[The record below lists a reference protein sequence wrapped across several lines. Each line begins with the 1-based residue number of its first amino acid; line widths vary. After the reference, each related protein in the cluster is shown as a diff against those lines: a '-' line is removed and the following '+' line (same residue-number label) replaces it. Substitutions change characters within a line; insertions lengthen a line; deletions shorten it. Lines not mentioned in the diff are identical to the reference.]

1 MRRLALAL
9 LLTISLAGTT
19 AAAAAAPT
27 RTLRVAD
34 VKLSFAVPRSW
45 VSLDPRTVAGAAGK
59 ELRRENP
66 QLAAILDQL
75 AKPGSPVR
83 LVAFD
88 PATVGGFLT
97 NVNAV
102 VTPVPSSVSLG
113 VYLRATKAELQR
125 VPGLVGTPSV
135 KVVTLPAG
143 RAVRTH
149 LRAGVV
155 VKGRTVV
162 ADLNQFAFLRD
173 GRSIVVTFT
182 TAVAKARQTAPVIA
196 RTSKSIRFG

>member
-1 MRRLALAL
+1 M
-9 LLTISLAGTT
+9 
-19 AAAAAAPT
+19 
-27 RTLRVAD
+27 
-34 VKLSFAVPRSW
+34 
-45 VSLDPRTVAGAAGK
+45 
-59 ELRRENP
+59 
-66 QLAAILDQL
+66 
-75 AKPGSPVR
+75 
-83 LVAFD
+83 
-88 PATVGGFLT
+88 
-97 NVNAV
+97 
-102 VTPVPSSVSLG
+102 
-113 VYLRATKAELQR
+113 
-125 VPGLVGTPSV
+125 VGTPSV